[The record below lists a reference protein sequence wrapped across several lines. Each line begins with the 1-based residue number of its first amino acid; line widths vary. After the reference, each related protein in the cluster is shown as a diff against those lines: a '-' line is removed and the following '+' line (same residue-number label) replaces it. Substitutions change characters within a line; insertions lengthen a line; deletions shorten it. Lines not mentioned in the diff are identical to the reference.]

1 MPLRPREKPDIMN
14 AIQEVIE
21 KLAGAVMMADDDP
34 QAYLSALCEDLIPI
48 VPLLKD
54 EHPRSAQL
62 ARGLHSI
69 AGECGGEIPSATLEM
84 LSAGIGL
91 LQRLYAASQ
100 RGS

>member
-54 EHPRSAQL
+54 
-62 ARGLHSI
+62 
-69 AGECGGEIPSATLEM
+69 
-84 LSAGIGL
+84 
-91 LQRLYAASQ
+91 
-100 RGS
+100 